1 MFSSDEEKE
10 TPEGDSSCAATVGTN
25 PTPGTEKDFDFNGL
39 TTDEDGHKVR
49 KKQFFFQVFSFT
61 SPLWCDEVLGDVET
75 VSSFLLSFF
84 LFVSF
89 FCRQNFKVSLAIFS
103 LLLVEWTTLP

>member
-39 TTDEDGHKVR
+39 TTDEDGHKVKISFSFCFFSTVVMR
-49 KKQFFFQVFSFT
+49 VRFGPKQFQVFIVFYI
-61 SPLWCDEVLGDVET
+61 LVI
-75 VSSFLLSFF
+75 FLPSKL
-84 LFVSF
+84 
-89 FCRQNFKVSLAIFS
+89 
-103 LLLVEWTTLP
+103 

>member
-39 TTDEDGHKVR
+39 TTDEDGHKV
-49 KKQFFFQVFSFT
+49 KKYLFVIF
-61 SPLWCDEVLGDVET
+61 
-75 VSSFLLSFF
+75 FF
-84 LFVSF
+84 LFAWSS
-89 FCRQNFKVSLAIFS
+89 SLCVWF
-103 LLLVEWTTLP
+103 